1 VPQCP
6 RPTLSTATHALRWLC
21 LVPGPNKGPFCY
33 SNRRRRP
40 TLSHPPEGEEPKMAP
55 LLGSLLP
62 SDFININGP
71 DPDKIFFLATKQP
84 FHSQVGLFNGTTTQ
98 V

>member
-1 VPQCP
+1 MH
-6 RPTLSTATHALRWLC
+6 TADSLYCHPCFVLA
-21 LVPGPNKGPFCY
+21 VPGTWPEQGPFCY

-40 TLSHPPEGEEPKMAP
+40 TLSHLLKQRNRKMAP

-62 SDFININGP
+62 SDFININGH
-71 DPDKIFFLATKQP
+71 DPDTIFFLATKQP
-84 FHSQVGLFNGTTTQ
+84 FHSQVGLFNGTAT

>member
-1 VPQCP
+1 M
-6 RPTLSTATHALRWLC
+6 PTADSLYCHPCFALA
-21 LVPGPNKGPFCY
+21 VPGTWPEQGPFCY

-62 SDFININGP
+62 SDFININGH
-71 DPDKIFFLATKQP
+71 DPDTIFFLATKQP
-84 FHSQVGLFNGTTTQ
+84 FHSQVGLFNGTATQ